1 MSTQAELERL
11 LALAMR
17 LAREA
22 GAIQRASYEA
32 VRTIGSKSQPN
43 DLVTEVD
50 KACEQHLVSALARER
65 PHDSVLAE
73 EGSGVE
79 RPGAPYRWVI
89 DPLDGTT
96 NYAHGYPRFAVS
108 IAVERDGA
116 QALGVVYDPLL
127 DELFAARAG
136 GGAFRNGR
144 RIAVSRETQL
154 QRALVSTGFA
164 YDKAVSEDD
173 NTREFRAF
181 LKSAR
186 EVRRDGSAALDLCYV
201 AGGRFDAYWE
211 FKLKPWDVAAGTL
224 IVTEAGGR
232 VTDTLGGGEFRSG
245 RSVLASNGAIH
256 EAMLA
261 GLAAARP

>member
-1 MSTQAELERL
+1 VSAQAELERL

-32 VRTIGSKSQPN
+32 VLTIGSKSQPN

-50 KACEQHLVSALARER
+50 RACEQHLVRALAKER

-73 EGSGVE
+73 EGSGTL
-79 RPGAPYRWVI
+79 RPGASFCWVI

-108 IAVERDGA
+108 IAAERDGE

-144 RIAVSRETQL
+144 RISVSRESSL

-164 YDKAVSEDD
+164 YDKAITDDD

-181 LKSAR
+181 LKQAR
-186 EVRRDGSAALDLCYV
+186 EVRRDGSAALDLCCV
-201 AGGRFDAYWE
+201 AAGRFDAYWE
-211 FKLKPWDVAAGTL
+211 YKLSPWDVAAGTL

-232 VTDTLGGGEFRSG
+232 VTDTLGGGAYRSG
-245 RSVLASNGAIH
+245 RQVLASNGALH
-256 EAMLA
+256 DAMLA
-261 GLAAARP
+261 VLAAARA